1 MRHCEL
7 LINGYFI
14 GGPCDQGVGK
24 TLQRSPWDGRAVG
37 TAAEGSLSEAETALA
52 AAVDAFG
59 TWSGTPTA
67 ERRALLDRVAD
78 MIDERADEL
87 AELLVAEIGKPI
99 SAAQGE
105 VRRCAITF
113 RLAGLALADWGP
125 EPLDLTADPRG
136 KDYEGD
142 FLRVPRGVILAIV
155 PYNWPLNLA
164 AHKIAPALAVGNT
177 VVLKPS
183 GQAPL
188 STLTLARIVHEAGC
202 PPGVLNAV
210 HMPAPIAQRLAL
222 DPRVAMVSFTGSPEV
237 GWKLKSLLPEKPVTL
252 ELGGDASIVLA
263 HDADLDDAIPRLVAA
278 GYAYSGQIC
287 ISAQHVRVDR
297 RIAAEA
303 IEALAVATHACPFG
317 DPAEPDTVCG
327 PLISTEAAERVVAWI
342 REAVEGGARV
352 LAGAGFGGGEIAAE
366 PGRPTLVRPTLIAD
380 VPSGCRLANEE
391 VFGPVLTVSTFDGI
405 DDAISQ
411 VNASRFGIH
420 AGVFTGSAETAER
433 CARELQVGG
442 VVINDTTLV
451 RFDSMPYGGVKRS
464 GFGREG
470 VRFAMEEMSEPKVRL
485 RRIGRELS

>member
-24 TLQRSPWDGRAVG
+24 TLHRSPWDGRTVG
-37 TAAEGSLSEAETALA
+37 TAAEGSVSEAEAALA
-52 AAVDAFG
+52 AAVGAFG
-59 TWSGTPTA
+59 MWSRTPVA
-67 ERRALLDRVAD
+67 ERQALLYRIAD
-78 MIDERADEL
+78 IIDERADEL

-99 SAAQGE
+99 VAAQGE

-113 RLAGLALADWGP
+113 RLAGDALDDWGP

-142 FLRVPRGVILAIV
+142 FFRVPRGVILAIV

-164 AHKIAPALAVGNT
+164 AHKIAPALAAGNT

-210 HMPAPIAQRLAL
+210 HMPAPVAQRLAL

-237 GWKLKSLLPEKPVTL
+237 GWKLKALLPEKPVAL

-287 ISAQHVRVDR
+287 ISAQHIRVDR

-303 IEALAVATHACPFG
+303 MQALALATHACPVG
-317 DPAEPDTVCG
+317 DPENPETICG
-327 PLISTEAAERVVAWI
+327 PLISKDAADRVVGWI
-342 REAVEGGARV
+342 REAVEGGAKV
-352 LAGAGFGGGEIAAE
+352 LAGAGFGGGAIAPE
-366 PGRPTLVRPTLIAD
+366 PDRPTLVRPTLLAD
-380 VPSGCRLANEE
+380 VPDGCRLAKEE

-405 DDAISQ
+405 DDAIAQ
-411 VNASRFGIH
+411 VNASAYGIH
-420 AGVFTGSAETAER
+420 AGVFTGSSEIAER
-433 CARELQVGG
+433 CVRELQVGG

-485 RRIGRELS
+485 RRVGRELN